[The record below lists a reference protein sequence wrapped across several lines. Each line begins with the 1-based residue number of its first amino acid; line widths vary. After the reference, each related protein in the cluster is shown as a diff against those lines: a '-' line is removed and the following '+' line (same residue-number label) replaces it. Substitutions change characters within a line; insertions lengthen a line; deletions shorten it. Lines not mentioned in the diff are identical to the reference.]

1 MIAVEG
7 ERLPDKMEAK
17 LLKDPFWNKK
27 LDKAARVRDTDHDG
41 KISQHDFDL
50 VLQRYGKLTG
60 ATKAKVEACQR
71 FMKRFLAQIG
81 LDKPSKSLTYDQY
94 KHGIAGH
101 ADNPNKDDYYTGL
114 FDILD
119 ANANGIISSDE
130 WATHYKC
137 LGIDPAHARASF
149 AAMDLNKSGTVTRD
163 EFVAY
168 HCEFFFSAED
178 KLNSSIL
185 FGPLD

>member
-1 MIAVEG
+1 MQ
-7 ERLPDKMEAK
+7 AK
-17 LLKDPFWNKK
+17 LQKDPFWNKK
-27 LDKAARVRDTDHDG
+27 LDKAARVRDTDSDG
-41 KISQHDFDL
+41 KISQHDYEL
-50 VLQRYGKLTG
+50 VLQRYGELTR
-60 ATKAKVEACQR
+60 ASKSKVEACQR

-81 LDKPSKSLTYDQY
+81 LDKPSKSLTYVQF
-94 KHGIAGH
+94 KEGMAKQ
-101 ADNPNKDDYYTGL
+101 ADEPNKDDFYAGL

-119 ANANGIISSDE
+119 ANADGIVSADE
-130 WATHYKC
+130 WRTHYKC
-137 LGIDPAHARASF
+137 LGIDPSHAQASF

-163 EFVAY
+163 EYVAY